1 MKSDFDVVI
10 VGAGAAGLAAADR
23 LAGSGLEAVVVEA
36 RGRIG
41 GRAETVQLAAA
52 GDPAAAFPVDRGCG
66 WLHSA
71 DINPL
76 VPLIE
81 AAGFALDRTP
91 AAWQRPAEERHFPVA
106 EQRRFAEA
114 ADAFEARV
122 EAAAATGI
130 DRPAAELLEP
140 GNRWNPLLDAISSYH
155 NGAEFDRVSLLDY
168 AAYQDTEVNYRV
180 RDGYGAA
187 LARLGASANVILH
200 CPVTAIDHGGKAV
213 GIETARGRLNARAV
227 IIAVPTPHLAEA
239 RIRITP
245 ALPAKV
251 EAAGHLPLGLANKA
265 FIGLPAPEAFTVG
278 ARFLGNIRRTETAS
292 YHVRPF
298 GRPYIEAYVG
308 GRNARALEAA
318 GEGALIA
325 FALDELRSL
334 LGADVVRDFRP
345 LAETAWARD
354 PHALGGYSHAL
365 PMHAGARAVL
375 AEPIDGRLFWAG
387 EATHPAAFSTAHGA
401 WLSGRRAAEEALAA
415 LVS

>member
-1 MKSDFDVVI
+1 MKSDFDVVV

-23 LAGSGLEAVVVEA
+23 LAAGGCDVVVLEA

-41 GRAETVQLAAA
+41 GRAETVHLATS

-81 AAGFALDRTP
+81 AAGFELDRTP
-91 AAWQRPAEERHFPVA
+91 AAWQRQAEERHFPLD
-106 EQRRFAEA
+106 EQRRFEE
-114 ADAFEARV
+114 AFEAFWQRV
-122 EAAAATGI
+122 DAAAGTGI
-130 DRPAAELLEP
+130 DQPAADLLEP
-140 GNRWNPLLDAISSYH
+140 GNRWNPLMNAISSYY
-155 NGAEFDRVSLLDY
+155 NGAEYDRVSILDY
-168 AAYQDTEVNYRV
+168 AIYQDTDVNYRV
-180 RDGYGAA
+180 REGYGTAI
-187 LARLGASANVILH
+187 ARLGAGAQVVTD
-200 CPVTAIDHGGKAV
+200 CPVTSIDHGGAAIKVA
-213 GIETARGRLNARAV
+213 TARGILNARAAIV
-227 IIAVPTPHLAEA
+227 TVPTQHLAEA
-239 RIRITP
+239 RIAITP
-245 ALPAKV
+245 ELPAKR

-265 FIGLPAPEAFTVG
+265 FIGLREPDAFTAG
-278 ARFLGNIRRTETAS
+278 SRFLGNVHRTETAS

-325 FALDELRSL
+325 FALDEIKGL
-334 LGADVVRDFRP
+334 LGAGALKGFAP
-345 LAETAWARD
+345 LGETAWARD
-354 PHALGGYSHAL
+354 PHALGSYSHAL
-365 PMHAGARAVL
+365 PMHSGARAVL
-375 AEPIDGRLFWAG
+375 AEPTDGRLFWAG
-387 EATHPAAFSTAHGA
+387 EATHPTAFSTAHGA